1 MSNKHNKIK
10 HNKIH
15 KDKYLKIWRNKIK
28 NKEDRYKF
36 NQWYNLITKK
46 IFSMIKL
53 IEVCLKLERKL
64 KSRMNRKQTK
74 IKYYRKTKTYKK
86 TKI

>member
-1 MSNKHNKIK
+1 
-10 HNKIH
+10 
-15 KDKYLKIWRNKIK
+15 
-28 NKEDRYKF
+28 
-36 NQWYNLITKK
+36 
-46 IFSMIKL
+46 MIKL